1 MKIIGKA
8 IDVIFNII
16 KYLITLLFIVLVV
29 LVFLQVFNRFVL
41 NTSMTW
47 STEIANYSMMWIALL
62 GSAMLLRNKGHMA
75 INNIIDAL
83 HGVPQKIVTIISV
96 LLQFVFVIAWIYGC
110 TAYLPT
116 VAGQYSPALR
126 LNMGMI
132 NSVFLIT
139 GILMFLSLFDYWV
152 VKKGQETAYSE
163 EDELIRRMQEET
175 GAVKNVKEGDAD

>member
-96 LLQFVFVIAWIYGC
+96 LLQFVRN
-110 TAYLPT
+110 T
-116 VAGQYSPALR
+116 S
-126 LNMGMI
+126 
-132 NSVFLIT
+132 S
-139 GILMFLSLFDYWV
+139 
-152 VKKGQETAYSE
+152 
-163 EDELIRRMQEET
+163 
-175 GAVKNVKEGDAD
+175 

>member
-8 IDVIFNII
+8 IDVIFLLI
-16 KYLITLLFIVLVV
+16 KYLITILFIVLVI

-41 NTSMTW
+41 NTSLTW

-62 GSAMLLRNKGHMA
+62 GSAMLLRSKGHMA

-83 HGVPQKIVTIISV
+83 HGVSQKIVISISV
-96 LLQFVFVIAWIYGC
+96 LLQFVFVLAWVYGC
-110 TAYLPT
+110 IVYLPT

-126 LNMGMI
+126 LNMGMV

-139 GILMFLSLFDYWV
+139 GVLMFLALFDFWV

-175 GAVKNVKEGDAD
+175 GVGRDIQKGDES